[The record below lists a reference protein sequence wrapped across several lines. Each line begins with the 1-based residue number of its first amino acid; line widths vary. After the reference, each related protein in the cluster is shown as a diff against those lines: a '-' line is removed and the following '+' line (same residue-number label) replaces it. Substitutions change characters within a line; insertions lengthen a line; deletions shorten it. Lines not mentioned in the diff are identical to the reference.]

1 MKIGIFGGSFD
12 PVHLGHINAIE
23 EVKYALNFD
32 KIIVVPA
39 FLSPHKVSTSLNMS
53 TRLECVRLALKDYS
67 NVEISDYEIKQETQ
81 VYTFD
86 TLKYFQ
92 ALYPDDDITLVIGT
106 DQYLNFSKWYKYQS
120 ILDSFN
126 VVVVNR
132 YHDGIEI
139 EPPFQSVNT
148 PVFELSSTLI
158 RQRMKDHA
166 PFKHLV
172 PREVYTYLKENNKYG
187 RDESFRNSTPQ
198 TSKKTIRTQPEGGRN
213 SCRNG

>member
-23 EVKYALNFD
+23 EVKYVLNFD

-39 FLSPHKVSTSLNMS
+39 FLSPHKASASLNMS

-172 PREVYTYLKENNKYG
+172 PREVYTYLKENN
-187 RDESFRNSTPQ
+187 
-198 TSKKTIRTQPEGGRN
+198 
-213 SCRNG
+213 